1 MPIYEFYSPDT
12 NKVYQFL
19 ARTLALR
26 DRLPRC
32 PDGDGL
38 RMERRMS
45 RFAIIGKAKEEPDG
59 DLFAGMDETK
69 MESFM
74 AEMERDMGGLDDN
87 NPDPRQLGRMMRK
100 MTDLLGDR
108 TPESLNEVVRR
119 LEAGEDPE
127 KLEEQFGPMDGP
139 DGDGGEGGAADALWQ
154 TMKKRIKS
162 IQSQP
167 VRDPKLYEFADFVS
181 DPAG

>member
-19 ARTLALR
+19 ARTLAYR

-32 PDGDGL
+32 PDGEGL
-38 RMERRMS
+38 RMERRVS
-45 RFAIIGKAKEEPDG
+45 RFAIIGNAKEQSD
-59 DLFAGMDETK
+59 DDMFAGMDESK

-74 AEMERDMGGLDDN
+74 ADMEKEMGGLSDD
-87 NPDPRQLGRMMRK
+87 NPDPRQLGRLMRK
-100 MTDLLGDR
+100 MTSLLGDR
-108 TPESLNEVVRR
+108 TPEALNEVVRR

-139 DGDGGEGGAADALWQ
+139 DGEGGEGGAADALWE
-154 TMKKRIKS
+154 TMKKRIRS
-162 IQSQP
+162 LQNQP
-167 VRDPKLYEFADFVS
+167 TRDPKLYEFADFVN
-181 DPAG
+181 D